1 MVELKLFG
9 SIKWGITPIYTQFKK
24 LHQMKTTENTDKLL
38 NFVAEKFEKGELT
51 NDSLVQ
57 LIELCG
63 AYLNLQTIS
72 DYAKDH
78 QMSYD
83 GVKHHREIKE
93 IFNQKYV
100 IDND

>member
-1 MVELKLFG
+1 
-9 SIKWGITPIYTQFKK
+9 
-24 LHQMKTTENTDKLL
+24 MKTTKNTDKLL
-38 NFVAEKFEKGELT
+38 NFVAKKFEQGELN

-63 AYLNLQTIS
+63 DYLNLQTIS
-72 DYAKDH
+72 HYAKDH
-78 QMSYD
+78 KMSYN